1 MVYKKP
7 RHLIDE
13 STNKIKK
20 LILERGHIFISGE
33 YSNRTAPLVVY
44 CPFHNKKVETTFY
57 NYERS
62 ITGLQCCGR
71 EQVSEK
77 LLSIYRGNNSKDAC
91 SCTKETISGW

>member
-33 YSNRTAPLVVY
+33 YSNRTAPLVV
-44 CPFHNKKVETTFY
+44 P
-57 NYERS
+57 
-62 ITGLQCCGR
+62 
-71 EQVSEK
+71 
-77 LLSIYRGNNSKDAC
+77 
-91 SCTKETISGW
+91 IS